1 MIKDIDI
8 KFNLPDER
16 IKWAREYNNKC
27 MLHVHGVGLD
37 EALEKINNY
46 ENDEQKLARIKFAI
60 SNKHITD
67 RLLRPTD
74 NVFAAKGGY
83 RKYVFTGNQEENEDI
98 FLNKL
103 VNIHHGYSL
112 SQYIQ
117 RIWFDKYIVDPNG
130 LIFLEVT
137 TEGDSIYPT
146 YKSIHSIRNYC
157 QSGIKVDWVIFE
169 PDEVE
174 VNSKGET
181 EKELFW
187 AVDDEAYYRCSNV
200 DGVVQVL
207 EIKEHMF
214 GEVPAVLA
222 SDIED
227 PVTGWKRSPIDQQ
240 LELLNKYMIDSS
252 VRNIV
257 EFFHEY
263 PQMWTYVND
272 CKRCNGTGT
281 ISGGIQRRDGS
292 VDNTCPICGGTGK
305 SHRKDV
311 TDVLELTVP
320 KEDEQKIDPPAGYIY
335 MDVAALEVL
344 YKAMQQVLDMIT
356 YSHWSASLEYG
367 NNEGSQY
374 ATATGR
380 FIDAQPVNN
389 RLNRYTDS
397 VEIVH
402 NNLASLFGKF
412 YFPETFK
419 RSEIIYGR
427 RYLIETPNQ
436 LLKRYSELKQYDVSN
451 DVIYDTVF
459 EQYIES
465 EFKENEQS
473 YIYYK
478 KLNSLDPMPHKTLDA
493 VLQTNMTELIDRKI
507 YLNDYKNARDMNFFI
522 VTPFDKLKEDYLSF
536 IKKVKGNGN
545 KLENVQGLS
554 D

>member
-1 MIKDIDI
+1 MIENIDI
-8 KFNLPDER
+8 KFNMPDPR

-37 EALEKINNY
+37 DALEKINNY
-46 ENDEQKLARIKFAI
+46 ENEEQKIARTKFAI

-74 NVFAAKGGY
+74 NIFAAKGGY
-83 RKYVFTGNQEENEDI
+83 RKYVFTADQDTNEDR
-98 FLNKL
+98 FVNQL
-103 VNIHHGYSL
+103 VNVHHGYSL

-130 LIFLEVT
+130 LIFLEST
-137 TEGDSIYPT
+137 TDATSIYST
-146 YKSIHSIRNYC
+146 YKSIHSIRNYS

-169 PDEVE
+169 PDEVD
-174 VNSKGET
+174 VDSKGET
-181 EKELFW
+181 EKEYFW
-187 AVDDEAYYRCSNV
+187 AVDDYAYYRCSNA
-200 DGVVQVL
+200 DGAVRVEDVKQH
-207 EIKEHMF
+207 IF
-214 GEVPAVLA
+214 DEVPAVLA

-240 LELLNKYMIDSS
+240 IELLQKYMVDSS

-263 PQMWTYVND
+263 PQMWTYVD
-272 CKRCNGTGT
+272 ECKRCGGTGT
-281 ISGGIQRRDGS
+281 VSGGVQMRDGS
-292 VDNTCPICGGTGK
+292 VDNTCPACGGNGK
-305 SHRKDV
+305 DHRKDV
-311 TDVLELTVP
+311 TDILELAVP
-320 KEDEQKIDPPAGYIY
+320 KEGEQKIDPPMGYVY
-335 MDVAALEVL
+335 MEPSALEVL
-344 YKAMQQVLDMIT
+344 YKAIQQVLDMIT

-367 NNEGSQY
+367 SNEGTQY

-397 VEIVH
+397 VEIIH
-402 NNLASLFGKF
+402 NNLASFYGKF

-427 RYLIETPNQ
+427 RYLIETPDQ
-436 LLKRYSELKQYDVSN
+436 LLKRYTELKQYDVAN
-451 DVIYDTVF
+451 NAIYDTVF
-459 EQYIES
+459 EQYLES

-478 KLNSLDPMPHKTLDA
+478 KLNSLDPMPHLTLES
-493 VLQTNMTELIDRKI
+493 VTSTENQELIDRKI
-507 YLNDYKNARDMNFFI
+507 FLNDYKNARDMNFVI
-522 VTPFDKLKEDYLSF
+522 TTSFDELKNDYLSF
-536 IKKVKGNGN
+536 IKTEKGNG
-545 KLENVQGLS
+545 K
-554 D
+554 